1 MPIPRPCATQA
12 QRLQKRL
19 CIAYKRSLLEPRVSR
34 YLFLTGVCVAMGLLA
49 AVLVSA
55 GKGSFDQQLENREP
69 QVLAARYHLRT
80 RTPNFYSRAKP
91 NGNPL
96 STAKK

>member
-1 MPIPRPCATQA
+1 MSRN
-12 QRLQKRL
+12 
-19 CIAYKRSLLEPRVSR
+19 LL
-34 YLFLTGVCVAMGLLA
+34 LTGVCVAMGLLA
-49 AVLVSA
+49 AVLVTP
-55 GKGSFDQQLENREP
+55 GNGGLDPQLEQREP
-69 QVLAARYHLRT
+69 QVLAARYHLRS